1 MTRHPREWSVAEWVV
16 RWSAFAAMC
25 ALAVPVERV
34 ASFFT
39 VVSGAAGLLAEALHG
54 IVDWIAT
61 RMVRVIGL
69 GDE

>member
-1 MTRHPREWSVAEWVV
+1 MWSVAEFIV
-16 RWSAFAAMC
+16 RWSAFAAMF
-25 ALAVPVERV
+25 ALAVPVEIA

-39 VVSGAAGLLAEALHG
+39 VVSGAAGLLAEALHA

-61 RMVRVIGL
+61 RMDRVIGL

>member
-1 MTRHPREWSVAEWVV
+1 MWGVAEFVV
-16 RWSAFAAMC
+16 RWSAFAAMF
-25 ALAVPVERV
+25 ALAVPVEIV

-39 VVSGAAGLLAEALHG
+39 VVSGVSGLLAEALHA

-61 RMVRVIGL
+61 RMLRVIGL

>member
-1 MTRHPREWSVAEWVV
+1 MTRHPREWSVAEWIA

-25 ALAVPVERV
+25 ALAVPVEIV

-39 VVSGAAGLLAEALHG
+39 VVSGVAGLLAEALHA

-61 RMVRVIGL
+61 QMDRVIGL